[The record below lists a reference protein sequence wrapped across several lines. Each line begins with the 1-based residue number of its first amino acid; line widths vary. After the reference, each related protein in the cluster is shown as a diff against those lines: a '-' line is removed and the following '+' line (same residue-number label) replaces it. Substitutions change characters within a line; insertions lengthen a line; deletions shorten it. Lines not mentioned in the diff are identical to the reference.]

1 MPHACIKICFQTFAD
16 ATCRACS
23 ENVISASREVIETSA
38 PRPANPSVKAR
49 RKLHKLFALTDHIT
63 LGCARRT
70 PPRTHK
76 QLTHISDRTDH
87 TRHAPHGEET
97 RAHTPQASPLTVT
110 LSHSRDVRLLAQRSS
125 TDSNACLQRASR
137 AALTHAP
144 NPECTKGGPR
154 RWRGARGAG
163 VASRDYWAGL
173 GAVTRM
179 DSMSA
184 FVS

>member
-1 MPHACIKICFQTFAD
+1 M
-16 ATCRACS
+16 
-23 ENVISASREVIETSA
+23 SA

-63 LGCARRT
+63 LGCAPHT
-70 PPRTHK
+70 TTDTQTTH
-76 QLTHISDRTDH
+76 THLRPDRSH
-87 TRHAPHGEET
+87 ARHAPHGEET